1 VGFFYRVATT
11 FFIDYGQ
18 DVQTQLVTLIILIL
32 LLEFLCL
39 LIYAGGASR
48 LCALLVNSGNV
59 KFINRI
65 AGSLMLGV
73 GVWLALS

>member
-1 VGFFYRVATT
+1 M
-11 FFIDYGQ
+11 
-18 DVQTQLVTLIILIL
+18 
-32 LLEFLCL
+32 LEFMCL

-48 LCALLVNSGNV
+48 LRSLLVNSDNV